1 MPLLIEWLAYV
12 ALAVVL
18 GRFIGWA
25 FTKWIEELYDKKMVK
40 EMVDDAIEKILKVH
54 IRWQNGIFYAYE
66 AESDEFLA
74 QGAEIEQMVINIR
87 ENTKRQHVI
96 FVSSDDSAYPHVKE
110 FLEKKLGKRIDSHVS
125 PGA

>member
-1 MPLLIEWLAYV
+1 MPLLIEWLGWFT
-12 ALAVVL
+12 LAWIL
-18 GRFIGWA
+18 GKFIGWA
-25 FTKWIEELYDKKMVK
+25 FTKWLEERTDEKLVKKL
-40 EMVDDAIEKILKVH
+40 VDDAIEKILKVH

-66 AESDEFLA
+66 AEDDEFLA
-74 QGAEIEQMVINIR
+74 QGNTLEQMVINIR

-110 FLEKKLGKRIDSHVS
+110 FLESKLGKPIDSHVS

>member
-1 MPLLIEWLAYV
+1 MPLLIEWLGYFTLAYFI
-12 ALAVVL
+12 
-18 GRFIGWA
+18 GKFIGWV
-25 FTKWIEELYDKKMVK
+25 FTKWLEERTDEKLVQK
-40 EMVDDAIEKILKVH
+40 MVDDAVEKILKVH

-74 QGAEIEQMVINIR
+74 QGDGLEQMVINIR

-110 FLEKKLGKRIDSHVS
+110 FLESKLGKPIDSHVS